1 LTQVLLANH
10 QKVRARPSST
20 KTDVFVEV
28 GRFDRHHGIRGG
40 LWGVDT
46 VRRSTDG
53 RRGTPTPATLDT
65 CSITPLLMEPPM
77 SRTAPHLPSA
87 LNMPPSPRG
96 AVPAMPVAPRPAPS
110 SSRRFSMPD
119 TSSSTGPAPA
129 KSSVTSTPAESAASQ
144 PMMAELN
151 AMMAKGQSMNM
162 EYLLLQE
169 RMQAENRAYSTA
181 SNVLKVKHDTAKA
194 MINNLR

>member
-1 LTQVLLANH
+1 
-10 QKVRARPSST
+10 
-20 KTDVFVEV
+20 
-28 GRFDRHHGIRGG
+28 
-40 LWGVDT
+40 
-46 VRRSTDG
+46 
-53 RRGTPTPATLDT
+53 
-65 CSITPLLMEPPM
+65 M
-77 SRTAPHLPSA
+77 SRTAPHLASA
-87 LNMPPSPRG
+87 LTVSPTPRG
-96 AVPAMPVAPRPAPS
+96 AVPAMPVAPRTTPS

-129 KSSVTSTPAESAASQ
+129 TSATSATSTPAESAASQ

>member
-1 LTQVLLANH
+1 
-10 QKVRARPSST
+10 
-20 KTDVFVEV
+20 
-28 GRFDRHHGIRGG
+28 
-40 LWGVDT
+40 
-46 VRRSTDG
+46 
-53 RRGTPTPATLDT
+53 
-65 CSITPLLMEPPM
+65 M
-77 SRTAPHLPSA
+77 SRTAPHLASA
-87 LNMPPSPRG
+87 LTVSPAPRG

-119 TSSSTGPAPA
+119 TSSRTGPASA
-129 KSSVTSTPAESAASQ
+129 TSASSTPAESAASQ

>member
-1 LTQVLLANH
+1 
-10 QKVRARPSST
+10 
-20 KTDVFVEV
+20 
-28 GRFDRHHGIRGG
+28 
-40 LWGVDT
+40 
-46 VRRSTDG
+46 
-53 RRGTPTPATLDT
+53 
-65 CSITPLLMEPPM
+65 M
-77 SRTAPHLPSA
+77 SRTAPHLASA
-87 LNMPPSPRG
+87 LTVSPTPRG
-96 AVPAMPVAPRPAPS
+96 AVPAMPVAPRTTPS

-119 TSSSTGPAPA
+119 TSSRTGPAPA
-129 KSSVTSTPAESAASQ
+129 TSATSATSTPAESAASQ